1 MKFKCSSLSCVLFK
15 QSEDYK
21 SFFSL
26 TSSSLYYIHA
36 QLLSCVQLFVTAWT
50 VAHQALLFVEF
61 PRQEYGRGLPFSFPG
76 HLPDSEIKL
85 VSLVAPAL
93 AGGFSTTEPATC
105 CLLILL
111 NLLNYC
117 FPNSLLLF
125 IANACLDVLTSLLT
139 PTFYTQC
146 LPLSPLPFFLKY
158 VFWGWRFSWVSVNGK
173 VSWWLFVCKWP
184 YFCSNSQ
191 DHWWRI

>member
-36 QLLSCVQLFVTAWT
+36 QLCPTLCDPVHCSPSGSSLHGISQARALEGIAIFPSRASSWPRDQTCVSGG
-50 VAHQALLFVEF
+50 
-61 PRQEYGRGLPFSFPG
+61 PRIGRRILY
-76 HLPDSEIKL
+76 HW
-85 VSLVAPAL
+85 
-93 AGGFSTTEPATC
+93 ATC

-125 IANACLDVLTSLLT
+125 TANAYLDVLTSLLT

-146 LPLSPLPFFLKY
+146 LPLSPLPFFPKY